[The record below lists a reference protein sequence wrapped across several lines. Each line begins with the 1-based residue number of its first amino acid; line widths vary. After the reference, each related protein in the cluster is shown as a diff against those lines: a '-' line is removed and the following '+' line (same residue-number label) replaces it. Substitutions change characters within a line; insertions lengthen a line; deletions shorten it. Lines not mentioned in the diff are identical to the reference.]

1 MFEMLTGRAPFVGT
15 TPQAVADAHLRQA
28 PRAPGEVISGIPRDV
43 DAIVLKA
50 LSKNPDNR
58 YQTADQ
64 MRTDIERALAGR
76 TVAARESFAAP
87 EPVSRRGPATATAVR
102 PRVTAGVAAGAGAPA
117 SRLNAPLLAP
127 GLTLPVLDEVE
138 PLDPERAAAHRKR
151 WTYVGLGGLAVA
163 LVAALWL
170 TLVVI
175 TTPPPPA
182 KVAVPNVIGMT
193 VARASAAL
201 QDKELQLGTVTVV
214 DTNKAPAGTIVNQR
228 PSEKTEVDAGT
239 DVTVEV
245 EG

>member
-1 MFEMLTGRAPFVGT
+1 M
-15 TPQAVADAHLRQA
+15 
-28 PRAPGEVISGIPRDV
+28 
-43 DAIVLKA
+43 
-50 LSKNPDNR
+50 
-58 YQTADQ
+58 
-64 MRTDIERALAGR
+64 
-76 TVAARESFAAP
+76 
-87 EPVSRRGPATATAVR
+87 
-102 PRVTAGVAAGAGAPA
+102 
-117 SRLNAPLLAP
+117 
-127 GLTLPVLDEVE
+127 
-138 PLDPERAAAHRKR
+138 
-151 WTYVGLGGLAVA
+151 
-163 LVAALWL
+163 AALWL